1 MSGLSLLYGK
11 TGVPERTR
19 TSDARFRKPT
29 LYPLSYGDATDKIL
43 ARLNALH
50 DYHFLLFRDPMMNKM
65 INMPAVTCYDETS
78 ADMILRLY
86 PTILQDLFE
95 IFSGCTINVSNQKSR

>member
-1 MSGLSLLYGK
+1 MSKKDPTRSYLVGSCLLYGK

-43 ARLNALH
+43 TRLNMLH
-50 DYHFLLFRDPMMNKM
+50 DFQFLLFRDPMMNKM
-65 INMPAVTCYDETS
+65 IKMSTVPCYDE
-78 ADMILRLY
+78 A
-86 PTILQDLFE
+86 
-95 IFSGCTINVSNQKSR
+95 